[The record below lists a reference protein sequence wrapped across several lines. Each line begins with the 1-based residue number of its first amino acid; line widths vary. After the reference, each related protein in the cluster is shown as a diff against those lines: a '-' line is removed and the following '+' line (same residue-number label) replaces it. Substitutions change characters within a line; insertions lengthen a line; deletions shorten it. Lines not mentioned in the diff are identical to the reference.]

1 MANAIGMIELSSIAR
16 GIITADAM
24 LKAGQVDMITAS
36 STCPGKYIAIVHGEV
51 AAVEASM
58 AAGITTAGT
67 FLVDQITIANV
78 HDGVYPALTATHMPE
93 EINAIGIVES
103 FSMATMLI
111 CTDAILKVAALEA
124 IECRLGNGLGGKAFF
139 VFTGDVAAVEAGVEA
154 GERIA
159 MENGPLVDCEIIPS
173 PAPDL
178 LRHLL

>member
-67 FLVDQITIANV
+67 FWSIKL
-78 HDGVYPALTATHMPE
+78 PLPMCM
-93 EINAIGIVES
+93 
-103 FSMATMLI
+103 MAYT
-111 CTDAILKVAALEA
+111 
-124 IECRLGNGLGGKAFF
+124 
-139 VFTGDVAAVEAGVEA
+139 
-154 GERIA
+154 
-159 MENGPLVDCEIIPS
+159 
-173 PAPDL
+173 L
-178 LRHLL
+178 L